1 MREVWQVSLAVSCIK
16 LLLIPSY
23 HSTDFEVHRN
33 WLAIT
38 FSRPIEQWYYEK
50 TSEWTLDYPPF
61 FAWFEHFLAKV
72 AYYFDRDMLNVENL
86 NYASEATVLFQRLS
100 VIVTDFILVLAVKKF
115 CAYMKTSVW
124 KKSKTSDESLFNN
137 KSLIFSVLV
146 LCNFGLLIVD
156 HIHFQYN
163 GFMFGILI
171 WSMTC
176 MLQDQFIWSALWF
189 AVLLN
194 FKHIYLYIAPAY
206 FIYLLRNYCF
216 KATGGSL
223 QWSSFSPF
231 RLITLGFVVIY
242 VFALSFGPFIYLKQV
257 PQVLSQ
263 LFPFKRGLC
272 HAYWAPNFWA
282 LYNFVDKTLTI
293 LGSRLHLT
301 TGTPSAVMTG
311 GLVQEFHHVV
321 LPSVPPVVTLLATVT
336 SILPAMYYLWSKSKG
351 PEGFVRAVVLCAFG
365 SYLFGW
371 HVHEKAILI
380 IILPLC
386 LLVFNKREDAS
397 IFLILSTTGHYSLFP
412 LLFTSAETTTKILL
426 MLAYSVFAFS
436 SLGYIYK
443 SNWSWRSLPLLNS
456 LESLYIVGLIPL
468 EVWNSAIFPFLDF
481 SEQFPF
487 LPLMLT
493 SVYCSFGIVYSW
505 IKFYK
510 ITLFDRK
517 LKSQ

>member
-100 VIVTDFILVLAVKKF
+100 VIVTDFILVLAVK
-115 CAYMKTSVW
+115 
-124 KKSKTSDESLFNN
+124 NN
-137 KSLIFSVLV
+137 
-146 LCNFGLLIVD
+146 CLLPLTLS

-257 PQVLSQ
+257 PQVLSR

-336 SILPAMYYLWSKSKG
+336 SILVAMYYLWSKSKG
-351 PEGFVRAVVLCAFG
+351 PEDFVRAVVLCAFG

-397 IFLILSTTGHYSLFP
+397 IFLILSTTGHYSIFP

-443 SNWSWRSLPLLNS
+443 SNWSWQSLPLLNS

-481 SEQFPF
+481 SEKFPF

-493 SVYCSFGIVYSW
+493 SVYCSFGIIYSW

-510 ITLFDRK
+510 ITLFDKK

>member
-1 MREVWQVSLAVSCIK
+1 MHTPVIHY
-16 LLLIPSY
+16 IDNIN

-38 FSRPIEQWYYEK
+38 FSRPLEQWYYEK

-61 FAWFEHFLAKV
+61 FAWFEYFLAKV
-72 AYYFDRDMLNVENL
+72 AYYFDKDMLRLENL

-100 VIVTDFILVLAVKKF
+100 VIVTDFILVLAVNKF
-115 CAYMKTSVW
+115 CNFMKSSWTESKSSDSSVY
-124 KKSKTSDESLFNN
+124 SN
-137 KSLIFSVLV
+137 KALVLSILI

-176 MLQDQFIWSALWF
+176 MLQNQVIWAAIWF

-206 FIYLLRNYCF
+206 FIYLLRHYCF
-216 KATGGSL
+216 KSNDGSF
-223 QWSSFSPF
+223 QRSSFSPF
-231 RLITLGFVVIY
+231 RLISLGLVVIY
-242 VFALSFGPFIYLKQV
+242 VFALSFGPFLYLKQV
-257 PQVLSQ
+257 PQVLSR

-282 LYNFVDKTLTI
+282 LYNFVDKVLTMI
-293 LGSRLHLT
+293 GSRLHFT
-301 TGTPSAVMTG
+301 TGAPSAVMTG

-321 LPSVPPVVTLLATVT
+321 LPSVPPVATLIATLLSIVPVMYHMWVT
-336 SILPAMYYLWSKSKG
+336 SKG
-351 PEGFVRAVVLCAFG
+351 PESFVRATVLCAFG

-371 HVHEKAILI
+371 HVHEKAILL

-386 LLVFNKREDAS
+386 LLVFNKKEDAS

-412 LLFTSAETTTKILL
+412 LLFTQAETMTKIVL
-426 MLAYSVFAFS
+426 MLTYSVCAFS
-436 SLGYIYK
+436 SLGYIYN
-443 SNWSWRSLPLLNS
+443 SCWNWKSLPLLNS
-456 LESLYIVGLIPL
+456 LESVYIIGLIPL
-468 EVWNSAIFPFLDF
+468 ELWNSAIFPLFNI
-481 SEQFPF
+481 SKKFPF
-487 LPLMLT
+487 LPLMLI
-493 SVYCSFGIVYSW
+493 SVYCSVGVIYSW
-505 IKFYK
+505 VKFYK
-510 ITLFDRK
+510 ITLLDTK
-517 LKSQ
+517 MKSQ

>member
-1 MREVWQVSLAVSCIK
+1 MKDVWQVSLAVSCIK

-38 FSRPIEQWYYEK
+38 HSRPIEQWYYEK

-72 AYYFDRDMLNVENL
+72 AYHFDKNMLNVDNL
-86 NYASEATVLFQRLS
+86 NYASETTVLFQRLS
-100 VIVTDFILVLAVKKF
+100 VIVTDLILVLAVKKF
-115 CAYMKTSVW
+115 CSYMKTKW
-124 KKSKTSDESLFNN
+124 QKPETLDNSLLDN
-137 KSLIFSVLV
+137 KCLIFSVLV

-176 MLQDQFIWSALWF
+176 MLQNQFIWSAIWF

-216 KATGGSL
+216 KSSGGSF
-223 QWSSFSPF
+223 QWSSFSPL
-231 RLITLGFVVIY
+231 RLISLGSVVIY
-242 VFALSFGPFIYLKQV
+242 IFALSFGPFLYLKQV
-257 PQVLSQ
+257 PQVLSR

-282 LYNFVDKTLTI
+282 LYNFVDKVLSVVGTRMGWTK
-293 LGSRLHLT
+293 GSP
-301 TGTPSAVMTG
+301 GAVMTG

-321 LPSVPPVVTLLATVT
+321 LPTVPPIVTLLATVL
-336 SILPAMYYLWSKSKG
+336 SILPIMYYLWSKSKG
-351 PEGFVRAVVLCAFG
+351 PEDFVRAVVLCGFG

-380 IILPLC
+380 VILPLC
-386 LLVFNKREDAS
+386 LLVLNKREDAS

-412 LLFTSAETTTKILL
+412 LLFTPAETTTKILL
-426 MLAYSVFAFS
+426 MLLYSIFAFS

-443 SNWSWRSLPLLNS
+443 SNWSLKSLPLLNS
-456 LESLYIVGLIPL
+456 LESIYIIGLLPL
-468 EVWNSAIFPFLDF
+468 ELWNSAIFPVLDF
-481 SEQFPF
+481 SEKFPF

-493 SVYCSFGIVYSW
+493 SVYCSVGIIHSW
-505 IKFYK
+505 IKFYRLTFSESK
-510 ITLFDRK
+510 V
-517 LKSQ
+517 KSQ